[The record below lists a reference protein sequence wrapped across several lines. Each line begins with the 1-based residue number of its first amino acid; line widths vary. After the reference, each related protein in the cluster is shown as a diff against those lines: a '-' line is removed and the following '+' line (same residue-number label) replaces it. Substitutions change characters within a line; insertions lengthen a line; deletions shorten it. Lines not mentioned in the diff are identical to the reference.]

1 MNRTTIIGNMCADP
15 QLRTANTS
23 AGQVSVCSFAI
34 AVNSRRGGQEQT
46 TFFNCTAW
54 RQAGEIIAKYARKG
68 NKMYVSGAVSVR
80 TYQKSDGSAGAS
92 LEITVDDFEFLT
104 SRSESQPVPTAQPA
118 PVEPMPVDMD
128 DELPF

>member
-1 MNRTTIIGNMCADP
+1 MNRTTIIGNLTADP
-15 QLRTANTS
+15 VLRTANT
-23 AGQVSVCSFAI
+23 AQGQVSVCSFSI

-68 NKMYVSGAVSVR
+68 NKLYISGPVSLR
-80 TYQKSDGSAGAS
+80 QYTRQDGSAGAT
-92 LEITVDDFEFLT
+92 LEITVEDFEFLT
-104 SRSESQPVPTAQPA
+104 SKAESQPAQAPA
-118 PVEPMPVDMD
+118 PAPEARPAVVDN